1 MPKNTFQSSIAPR
14 KMGRAS
20 PFSLFFKEKASSTD
34 RHMWVH
40 VKAAATKMLIFYW
53 FYSYFLP
60 ASFEARRDILP
71 KSRKS
76 SKYSSSH
83 LRFLQHL

>member
-20 PFSLFFKEKASSTD
+20 PFSLFFKEKVSSTE

-40 VKAAATKMLIFYW
+40 VKAAATTMLISNW
-53 FYSYFLP
+53 F
-60 ASFEARRDILP
+60 
-71 KSRKS
+71 
-76 SKYSSSH
+76 
-83 LRFLQHL
+83 